1 MAMNWDPIVNAVVM
15 ILVAL
20 WLICAVTKQTL
31 PELISSVKDIING
44 TGEDA
49 LEGGEK
55 LLYYD

>member
-1 MAMNWDPIVNAVVM
+1 MAINWDPIVNAGVM

-44 TGEDA
+44 TTDDA